1 MMILVSSLERM
12 LSKVLLS
19 PTKNR
24 LLSLALIDELKIIS
38 NSESNLFLVGD
49 YKALEGILSK
59 LKTSIIKGI
68 EGNTKRL

>member
-1 MMILVSSLERM
+1 MSRHRFSLYIYE
-12 LSKVLLS
+12 SQVGNQ
-19 PTKNR
+19 TK
-24 LLSLALIDELKIIS
+24 IDELKIIS